1 MDAIYIHELDKKF
14 SYKYPLIVQLLPNT
28 ENQNTWTTNIFRL
41 YIIKLTILLLKLDTH
56 TDSWVL
62 LYFIFRNF
70 KIYNQGEDII
80 FETKIWQTS
89 TYTFN
94 PGDFYRIVGVRID
107 YLDPIGATA
116 NGYTFNVKGSNFKI
130 KKSYED
136 DGISTVKFR
145 FVVDISSIKLL
156 NKNLNG

>member
-1 MDAIYIHELDKKF
+1 MATQKNGFENFKSIEPLKKNRF
-14 SYKYPLIVQLLPNT
+14 
-28 ENQNTWTTNIFRL
+28 
-41 YIIKLTILLLKLDTH
+41 IIQFTGIDIP
-56 TDSWVL
+56 D
-62 LYFIFRNF
+62 FIFRNF
-70 KIYNQGEDII
+70 KIYNQGDDII

-89 TYTFN
+89 SYTFN

-116 NGYTFNVKGSNFKI
+116 NGYTFDVKGSNFKI

-156 NKNLNG
+156 NKNLNE